1 MVTKQHDRA
10 KLDVQ
15 MSKSINTQ
23 YLTMLLIIL
32 CPFFAHAVN
41 EYATIDVSA
50 TIVPACETG
59 TVISG
64 GSISFGTLD
73 FGQKTLLNQ
82 DTVATGGSGS
92 GGIRIKCVQNT
103 NVAITMS
110 AGNSGN
116 INQRYMQNSV
126 SGQKIFYNLYT
137 NSTNTTVWDNV
148 TGVSIT
154 ATGVDQW
161 LPVYGLV
168 PAQTSPAVG
177 VYTDVIPVTI
187 TW

>member
-1 MVTKQHDRA
+1 MNN
-10 KLDVQ
+10 
-15 MSKSINTQ
+15 SINTQ
-23 YLTMLLIIL
+23 VSFILLLIL
-32 CPFFAHAVN
+32 FPFFAQATN

-50 TIVPACETG
+50 TIAPACEAG

-73 FGQKTLLNQ
+73 FGQKTFLNQ
-82 DTVATGGSGS
+82 DTTATGGSGS

-103 NVAITMS
+103 NVKITMD

-116 INQRYMQNSV
+116 INQRYMQDSV
-126 SGQKIFYNLYT
+126 SGQKIWYNLYT

-148 TGVSIT
+148 TGISIM

-161 LPVYGLV
+161 LPVYGRV
-168 PAQTSPAVG
+168 PAQTSPSVG
-177 VYTDVIPVTI
+177 IYTDVIPVTV

>member
-1 MVTKQHDRA
+1 MAMLHTIIKHIA
-10 KLDVQ
+10 
-15 MSKSINTQ
+15 M
-23 YLTMLLIIL
+23 MLLIIL
-32 CPFFAHAVN
+32 IPVSVHATS

-50 TIVPACETG
+50 TIAPACEAG

-73 FGQKTLLNQ
+73 FSQRIFLNQ
-82 DTVATGGSGS
+82 DTVITGGTGS

-103 NVAITMS
+103 NVKITMD

-116 INQRYMQNSV
+116 IQQRYMQNSV
-126 SGQKIFYNLYT
+126 SGQKIWYNLYSNAT
-137 NSTNTTVWDNV
+137 HTTVWDNV
-148 TGVSIT
+148 TGIT
-154 ATGVDQW
+154 IQATGVDQW

-168 PAQTSPAVG
+168 PAQTSPSIG
-177 VYTDVIPVTI
+177 VYTDVVPVTI